1 MVNVVMNTLVSAS
14 HTSSCLQKVFVLLI
28 QFVLKDKFLFLPI
41 LLMELKIVA
50 RHMNVYVKPLSNV
63 KSVLKVR
70 DPRTGQILVVKWPVR
85 RSLLR

>member
-14 HTSSCLQKVFVLLI
+14 RTSSCLQKVFVLLI

-41 LLMELKIVA
+41 LLTELKIVA
-50 RHMNVYVKPLSNV
+50 LHMNVYVKLLSNV

-70 DPRTGQILVVKWPVR
+70 DPRTGQTEKN
-85 RSLLR
+85 

>member
-14 HTSSCLQKVFVLLI
+14 RTSSCWQKVYVLLI

-41 LLMELKIVA
+41 LQTELKIVA
-50 RHMNVYVKPLSNV
+50 LHMNASVKPLSNV

-70 DPRTGQILVVKWPVR
+70 DPRTGRTEKNSP
-85 RSLLR
+85 